1 MSIFEKL
8 RTYPSPKSTLTQTCY
23 QLTGFGLREGWVCNY
38 SDTDINLRKGGRG
51 GVGMQVVQLLIL
63 ILPLNQP

>member
-8 RTYPSPKSTLTQTCY
+8 HTYPSPKSTLTQTCY
-23 QLTGFGLREGWVCNY
+23 QLTGVGLREGWVCNY

-51 GVGMQVVQLLIL
+51 GVGMQLFSY
-63 ILPLNQP
+63 

>member
-8 RTYPSPKSTLTQTCY
+8 RTYPKSTLTQTCY

-38 SDTDINLRKGGRG
+38 LDTNINLRKGGRG
-51 GVGMQVVQLLIL
+51 GVGMQLFSY
-63 ILPLNQP
+63 